1 MLVTNVKR
9 ALLSQFNAQ
18 NQINPPV
25 KMEDVDFLV
34 PEIWLQG
41 ECNSRVG
48 IRGALLSNEFGGDQT
63 LYFNRRRIEQD
74 LLGVRI
80 PGKPSDYSRR
90 YQVFKVLR
98 EQLGVPLMDSEF
110 LDAPHTGNSFT
121 INVTTTSMAYMPGS
135 SVTLEFMG

>member
-9 ALLSQFNAQ
+9 ALLSHFNEK
-18 NQINPPV
+18 NRINPPV

-41 ECNSRVG
+41 DCNSRVG
-48 IRGALLSNEFGGDQT
+48 IRGAVLSTEFGGDRT
-63 LYFNRRRIEQD
+63 LYFNRRRIEED

-90 YQVFKVLR
+90 YQIFKVLR
-98 EQLGVPLMDSEF
+98 EQLGIPLQDSEY
-110 LDAPHTGNSFT
+110 LDAAHTGNSFT

-135 SVTLEFMG
+135 SVTLEFVG